1 MVADHQGRQY
11 QRRMRGSTIVKLERR
26 RLLQLGGAAVLS
38 PFAPF
43 ATARADTGAS
53 DWPSRIV
60 KLEVG
65 FPPGGGM
72 DSAGRIVANRLSE
85 LIGQQVIVENRAGA
99 GGRIA
104 MDALAHAPPD
114 GYTVLITAGAPAV
127 SGLLFASLSFDPVHD
142 FEPVSLVGTY
152 PNMLVV
158 PNSSPYTK
166 LEELIAFAKANPGK
180 VSWASPGIAC
190 TTLRKPKCSAKWC
203 PRNEPREA
211 SGRDGRGA
219 DSRLRVVTGADCS
232 VKVCAGEASFSH
244 NAYCATALAA
254 SFPANRCAARN

>member
-85 LIGQQVIVENRAGA
+85 LIGQQVIVENRPGA
-99 GGRIA
+99 GGGH
-104 MDALAHAPPD
+104 LAPPRPPPP
-114 GYTVLITAGAPAV
+114 APRRSKHV
-127 SGLLFASLSFDPVHD
+127 S
-142 FEPVSLVGTY
+142 
-152 PNMLVV
+152 
-158 PNSSPYTK
+158 
-166 LEELIAFAKANPGK
+166 
-180 VSWASPGIAC
+180 
-190 TTLRKPKCSAKWC
+190 
-203 PRNEPREA
+203 
-211 SGRDGRGA
+211 
-219 DSRLRVVTGADCS
+219 
-232 VKVCAGEASFSH
+232 
-244 NAYCATALAA
+244 
-254 SFPANRCAARN
+254 